1 MDKQDRK
8 LNAISSIDDDII
20 EKQTQKRIEL
30 LRGVRKQRHRKRL
43 FITIGSM
50 AASLALIASTVLL
63 LVTLLGKAVPIYTG
77 MSVSDKPPTQQTTV
91 AYWESIGEYA
101 SAGTQPSDVTGDLVN
116 RPTPSANPFEKP
128 ISEQFQTTAG
138 TKDCYYAKKGQDV
151 YITVHLENPDSFE
164 ILSFTL
170 NGKKYTNYMFEPG
183 SDLENLVLK
192 VNVGDA
198 EGPVD
203 YTIDAIKYVDGE
215 EIKDVRMEGERTV
228 QIGVYSEKQPTLT
241 ASEESIAFNS
251 VSFRVTATDALGL
264 VGLSGGK
271 MEAVLYD
278 GERIVSTKE
287 ISAGTTTVTFDGL
300 VANKLYEYALIA
312 TYDGFDGEGK
322 VAHVLYQKPFYTKA
336 YVLFDAVSA
345 DKGGV
350 TFSLKWASELAE
362 HAVTS
367 LAVYKGDVKVKELP
381 STATAADGLL
391 PDNSYRLVA
400 NYTYQGTNGS
410 ISVEFKTAP
419 LVYTVKHLLQSVDGT
434 EYVLEKEESL
444 TLQPG
449 DSFAPALLVFEG
461 FTAPAAESKQA
472 SATDENPVIEYRYAR
487 NSYAVALLNG
497 GAQENTTLLFGAAL
511 PAPARDG
518 HTFLGWFDVSGE
530 KHVTMPAKALTL
542 TARWSGE
549 LTAEDLLYTGSSEIT
564 ITGLKNLAHTDII
577 LPTYIGSGRVVAIAA
592 DAFKNCTSLKSITLP
607 ATLASV
613 GGGAF
618 SGCTGLEKVLFDGT
632 LAQWCSIVFE
642 EDERIELLPADT
654 SQPTF
659 YPTQRYAANPIT
671 QSGNL
676 YLTSAPTVNVLAS
689 ALTLPTGTLN
699 GRFSFAGAPLTELI
713 IPADATSIP
722 FGVAAGCE
730 DLATIRFHAT
740 NMPDFAERD
749 DYNHMLGAG
758 KNGAGVRILI
768 GANVTRIPAGGIF
781 AGAKIAAIE
790 FAAGSVCTELGD
802 FAFRTTNPNGMGM
815 NFCTEITLP
824 AGLIK
829 IGKSALP
836 VMKHITALTIPEGVT
851 TIGEGAF
858 AHAYALK
865 ELTIPES
872 VTSMGSLAFGYT
884 NALTT
889 LNFNAASIDEPP
901 VCDIFFGMGK
911 KGTGVTITFG
921 ASVTRVPS
929 RLFGNE
935 WLYEESEMP
944 TSVTAVIFA
953 AGSACKQIGDYAFY
967 GCSNLQSITLPEG
980 LTEIGTKAFMHC
992 ESLSEVVLPAGL
1004 ERIGG
1009 SAFADC
1015 KALRE
1020 IVLPEGVTEIGVHA
1034 FAYCSALTEVHIPAS
1049 LTSIDEVAF
1058 DSCNAL
1064 TDVYFGGT
1072 QSAWEAFGIYL
1083 PTTVTIHYLGEG

>member
-63 LVTLLGKAVPIYTG
+63 LVTLLGKTVPIYTG
-77 MSVSDKPPTQQTTV
+77 MSVSDKPPTQQTSV
-91 AYWESIGEYA
+91 AYWESVGEYA
-101 SAGTQPSDVTGDLVN
+101 ATATQQSDLTGDLVN

-461 FTAPAAESKQA
+461 FTAPAAESKTA
-472 SATDENPVIEYRYAR
+472 SVTDATPVIEYRYTR
-487 NSYAVALLNG
+487 NAYAATLLNNG
-497 GAQENTTLLFGAAL
+497 VQSTLTLKFGAAL
-511 PAPARDG
+511 PAPAKTGQD
-518 HTFLGWFDVSGE
+518 FLGWFDATGE
-530 KHVTMPAKALTL
+530 KHVTMPAASVTL

-549 LTAEDLLYTGSSEIT
+549 LTAADLLYTGTSEIT
-564 ITGLKNLAHTDII
+564 ITGLQNLTLSDVI
-577 LPTYIGSGRVVAIAA
+577 LPAYIGGGRVVAIAA
-592 DAFKNCTSLKSITLP
+592 GAFKNSTALKSITLP
-607 ATLASV
+607 ATLTQV

-632 LAQWCSIVFE
+632 LAQWCNILFE
-642 EDERIELLPADT
+642 QDYNVDFPLSADM

-659 YPTQRYAANPIT
+659 YPTERYAANPIT

-689 ALTLPTGTLN
+689 AITLPTGELK
-699 GRFSFAGAPLTELI
+699 GSFSFAGAPLTELI
-713 IPADATSIP
+713 IPAGATSIP
-722 FGVAAGCE
+722 FGVVANCS
-730 DLATIRFHAT
+730 DLTTIRFHAT
-740 NMPDFAERD
+740 NMPDQNSDA
-749 DYNHMLGAG
+749 YAMLGAG
-758 KNGAGVRILI
+758 KNGDGVRILI
-768 GANVTRIPAGGIF
+768 GADVTRIPAGGIF
-781 AGAKIAAIE
+781 NGAKIAAIE
-790 FAAGSVCTELGD
+790 FAADSVCTALGD
-802 FAFRTTNPNGMGM
+802 DAFRTANPNGMGM

-824 AGLIK
+824 AGLKTIGRYALSTLK
-829 IGKSALP
+829 YVTELTIPAGVSAIGKYAFNNMYLLE
-836 VMKHITALTIPEGVT
+836 TLTIPESVT

-858 AHAYALK
+858 ANLQSLK
-865 ELTIPES
+865 TLFYNSNATIS
-872 VTSMGSLAFGYT
+872 DGNAVFAHMGTKATG
-884 NALTT
+884 
-889 LNFNAASIDEPP
+889 
-901 VCDIFFGMGK
+901 
-911 KGTGVTITFG
+911 GTAVVIG
-921 ASVTRVPS
+921 ASVTAIPKG
-929 RLFGNE
+929 LFSTALNDG
-935 WLYEESEMP
+935 SAP
-944 TSVTAVIFA
+944 RITSLTFA
-953 AGSACKQIGDYAFY
+953 TGSACKKIDKY
-967 GCSNLQSITLPEG
+967 
-980 LTEIGTKAFMHC
+980 
-992 ESLSEVVLPAGL
+992 
-1004 ERIGG
+1004 
-1009 SAFADC
+1009 
-1015 KALRE
+1015 
-1020 IVLPEGVTEIGVHA
+1020 A
-1034 FAYCSALTEVHIPAS
+1034 FAYCSALEELVLPAGLEEIGSSAFSDCSALKKITIPAS
-1049 LTSIDEVAF
+1049 TTSIDTFAF
-1058 DSCNAL
+1058 AGCTAL
-1064 TDVYFGGT
+1064 TDVYFGG
-1072 QSAWEAFGIYL
+1072 SEAQWTAFELYFTEQ
-1083 PTTVTIHYLGEG
+1083 PTVHYGEE